1 MLVLLA
7 GNSHSDTKAE
17 STAHMGRYIGT
28 AELYNVLFGTT
39 DGTINSTGG
48 TVTVSARTL
57 LNDCISRA
65 ESEIDNYTRRNFAG
79 SAGTIFYNRYSQAVV
94 NQALYITEDLHTL
107 VSLTNGDSASI
118 PVGSVWLEPR
128 NSGPPYRLLR
138 LKSSYVYVWN
148 TDSDVIIAGTF
159 GFSTVAP
166 DAIKQ
171 AAVRLASYYFRLKDV
186 GPGDVAGQSNMG
198 EGQYPKGIP
207 DDVKILLD
215 KYRSRSGGV
224 V

>member
-1 MLVLLA
+1 
-7 GNSHSDTKAE
+7 
-17 STAHMGRYIGT
+17 MGRYIGT
-28 AELYNVLFGTT
+28 SELYNALFGTT

-48 TVTVSARTL
+48 TITVSARTL

-79 SAGTIFYNRYSQAVV
+79 TAGTLYYNRYSQSVRS
-94 NQALYITEDLHTL
+94 QALYLDTDLHTL
-107 VSLTNGDSASI
+107 VSLTNGDTQTI

-138 LKSSYVYVWN
+138 LHSGYVYTWN
-148 TDSDVIIAGTF
+148 TDSDVLVGGTW
-159 GFSTVAP
+159 GFSTIAP

-171 AAVRLASYYFRLKDV
+171 ASVRLASYYWRLKDV
-186 GPGDVAGQSNMG
+186 GVTGVSGEASMG
-198 EGQYPKGIP
+198 EVQYPPGIP
-207 DDVKILLD
+207 DDVKILID